1 MKPHCRSSGNAG
13 ISTQTSLSNVC
24 ISPNTPLGM
33 HAVIGAENPTGVPAK
48 VIRGLSDEE
57 IAWKVEGTHTYQDL
71 TRHSLA
77 IMSQFIPLGL
87 GVKGPGTGR
96 ILRLL
101 ESTAAVDGGIRAFF
115 CSCE

>member
-1 MKPHCRSSGNAG
+1 
-13 ISTQTSLSNVC
+13 
-24 ISPNTPLGM
+24 M

-57 IAWKVEGTHTYQDL
+57 ITWKVEGTHTYQDL

-77 IMSQFIPLGL
+77 IMSQVIPLGL

-96 ILRLL
+96 TLGFWSPLLRLTAEYGHFFAAASDDD
-101 ESTAAVDGGIRAFF
+101 ESLPGRLQYLAMPPL
-115 CSCE
+115 SCRNVRLQ